1 MSLFGFGG
9 VVCFCLATFLKLSY
23 YWLCVT
29 ISSELCIF
37 RRNDAVGGYLLNLWN
52 VVGDPFLGF
61 HAQVFFSSKSI
72 ALVIKS
78 AENGKM
84 RMDSLEKYIS
94 IVVSNGL
101 TFRYATSIHLNM

>member
-1 MSLFGFGG
+1 M
-9 VVCFCLATFLKLSY
+9 
-23 YWLCVT
+23 
-29 ISSELCIF
+29 
-37 RRNDAVGGYLLNLWN
+37 LLE
-52 VVGDPFLGF
+52 DI
-61 HAQVFFSSKSI
+61 FSSKSI

>member
-1 MSLFGFGG
+1 MWLEILFWDFMHK
-9 VVCFCLATFLKLSY
+9 C
-23 YWLCVT
+23 
-29 ISSELCIF
+29 
-37 RRNDAVGGYLLNLWN
+37 
-52 VVGDPFLGF
+52 
-61 HAQVFFSSKSI
+61 FFSSKSI